1 MALWQ
6 PPHFFWTFR
15 RESRNGRPQ
24 KYARYK
30 HVLWRRS
37 RASRPLD
44 AVHRAKQRTAAA
56 KRNKKSSKKATQ
68 ASRSCVKVHRG
79 TALSGK
85 CRCQPKVTNHH
96 KHEPKSA
103 RDENMRSLLHESFHA
118 A

>member
-6 PPHFFWTFR
+6 PPHFFWTFL

-44 AVHRAKQRTAAA
+44 PVHRAKQRTAAENVTKNHQK
-56 KRNKKSSKKATQ
+56 KR
-68 ASRSCVKVHRG
+68 RR
-79 TALSGK
+79 
-85 CRCQPKVTNHH
+85 P
-96 KHEPKSA
+96 PA
-103 RDENMRSLLHESFHA
+103 RA
-118 A
+118 